1 MKTEDLKTA
10 YDAAQDLYKEVH
22 LERQDLIN
30 QQFEKIKAA
39 MPDIIRSVSPLIDPY
54 KFRWTFY
61 CAGCGTK
68 GSTSFI
74 WEDGKFK
81 LCVMEPNVYH
91 NWHEYP
97 EQTVMNWPEIK
108 HELLDTLHKTHERM
122 LEELEEKTDQ
132 IKKDVDYLKNMEI

>member
-10 YDAAQDLYKEVH
+10 YDAAQDLYKEFH
-22 LERQDLIN
+22 LERQDLIE
-30 QQFEKIKAA
+30 QQFEKIKEK
-39 MPDIIRSVSPLIDPY
+39 MSDIIRSVSPLIDPY

-68 GSTSFI
+68 GPTSFI
-74 WEDGKFK
+74 WEDDKLK

-108 HELLDTLHKTHERM
+108 RGLLNELHVKHTSMIEGLKA
-122 LEELEEKTDQ
+122 KTDE
-132 IKKDVDYLKNMEI
+132 IKADVDYLKNMEV